1 MLTGGA
7 AGLPWNGRRRRRFG
21 RTAASL
27 VHVIQ
32 HDVDQKVCRI
42 VDTSSLDC
50 KAAQVV
56 RETVPSIELA
66 EVDIVNLESRD
77 IFESMQR
84 YCTVERELL
93 KPAMRRALWSGASLR
108 HGIFVNAEY
117 RYLMSS
123 SSRAFCFS
131 FLASLI
137 EDRRRDDHNE
147 DMPDITLRMLET
159 ECIESRSEG
168 RCLSR
173 WVLLRN
179 DT

>member
-93 KPAMRRALWSGASLR
+93 KSGNEASFVVWRESETRNLRERRVQVFNVLLKQ
-108 HGIFVNAEY
+108 
-117 RYLMSS
+117 
-123 SSRAFCFS
+123 S
-131 FLASLI
+131 FLLFLLGVT
-137 EDRRRDDHNE
+137 DRGQAKR
-147 DMPDITLRMLET
+147 
-159 ECIESRSEG
+159 
-168 RCLSR
+168 
-173 WVLLRN
+173 
-179 DT
+179 